1 MNIGEVKIK
10 LNVFLTSKPH
20 DCSVLIPGKEQP
32 VHWLAGWVDTRVA
45 LAAVERT
52 SPRILSIQTLRPTEL
67 SFSPYCLVI
76 NLADR
81 CKNNVSSNVF

>member
-1 MNIGEVKIK
+1 MNIGEVKIQ
-10 LNVFLTSKPH
+10 LNEIITTELH
-20 DCSVLIPGKEQP
+20 DGSVLIPGKEQP
-32 VHWLAGWVDTRVA
+32 VRWITGWLDTRVA

-52 SPRILSIQTLRPTEL
+52 SPRLLGIQKLIPTEL
-67 SFSPYCLVI
+67 SVSPYCLVI